1 MQRWIIHIDMDAF
14 FASVEQR
21 DHPEYQ
27 GKPVIVGGLGTR
39 GVVSTASYEAR
50 VFGVHS
56 AMPMSEARRLCPQG
70 IVVPG
75 DHEKYARVSER
86 IRTIFD
92 RFSPLV
98 EPISLD
104 EAFLDVAGMTGL
116 YAGPIDIA
124 MKIKEAIKK
133 EENLTASAGVAP
145 NKFLAKIASDL
156 KKPDGLVIVRPGEEA
171 EFLKDLP
178 VSRLWGAGK
187 VTVQHL
193 YALGIQTIGQ
203 LAKAD
208 VKLLTKKL
216 GKAGQDLFSLAQ
228 GQDQREVVAEA
239 DPKSVGR
246 EVTFDKDI
254 KTREDIET
262 QLLALSEKVGWR
274 LRRMGCSGRTV
285 TLKIRFAS
293 FVTITR
299 SKTLIEPTSL
309 DNTIFSTARELW
321 QKVNMWEGIRLIGIY
336 VSHFQLEDH
345 QLSLFPGQE
354 EKALLMMRTVDKLKE
369 KFGEGVVTRGRLVK
383 SQKETDDPGD
393 PQ

>member
-1 MQRWIIHIDMDAF
+1 
-14 FASVEQR
+14 
-21 DHPEYQ
+21 
-27 GKPVIVGGLGTR
+27 
-39 GVVSTASYEAR
+39 
-50 VFGVHS
+50 
-56 AMPMSEARRLCPQG
+56 MPLIEARRLCPQG
-70 IVVPG
+70 IILPG

-216 GKAGQDLFSLAQ
+216 GKAGQELFSLAQ
-228 GQDQREVVAEA
+228 GHDPREVVAEA

-246 EVTFDKDI
+246 EITFDKDI

-299 SKTLIEPTSL
+299 SKTLTEPTSL

-383 SQKETDDPGD
+383 FPKETDDPGD